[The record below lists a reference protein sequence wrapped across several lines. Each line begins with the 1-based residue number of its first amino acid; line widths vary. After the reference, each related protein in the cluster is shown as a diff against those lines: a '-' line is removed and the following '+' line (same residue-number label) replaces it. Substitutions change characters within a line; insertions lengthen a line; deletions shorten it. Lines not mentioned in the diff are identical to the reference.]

1 MSLKHHVSVTF
12 FNLWIKLLWENNKH
26 VCVFFTA
33 QDVIDLI
40 DEDVPVHKKQKS
52 NNEDNTK
59 LDMKITTTKKNCQEE
74 AI

>member
-1 MSLKHHVSVTF
+1 METTSIYVS
-12 FNLWIKLLWENNKH
+12 
-26 VCVFFTA
+26 FFTA

-40 DEDVPVHKKQKS
+40 DEDVPVPKKQKS

-59 LDMKITTTKKNCQEE
+59 LDMKMTTKKNCQEE